1 MGMTKPMV
9 HLTKK
14 AREFRKVRVFLK
26 TRGHLVVNPLQI
38 IQPMTIRMQSAN
50 RSKHK
55 EEKKRLFKLKKKEKK
70 KKLYRKDRGTKFGLS
85 EKITYLHEICIFLHD
100 EIRNYCF

>member
-1 MGMTKPMV
+1 MV

-26 TRGHLVVNPLQI
+26 TRGHLAVNPLQI
-38 IQPMTIRMQSAN
+38 IQPMTIRMQPAN

-55 EEKKRLFKLKKKEKK
+55 EEKKDFLNQKK
-70 KKLYRKDRGTKFGLS
+70 KKIYTYKDRGTKLGLP
-85 EKITYLHEICIFLHD
+85 EKKNTYLHEICIFLHD
-100 EIRNYCF
+100 EIRNYCFNVLNM